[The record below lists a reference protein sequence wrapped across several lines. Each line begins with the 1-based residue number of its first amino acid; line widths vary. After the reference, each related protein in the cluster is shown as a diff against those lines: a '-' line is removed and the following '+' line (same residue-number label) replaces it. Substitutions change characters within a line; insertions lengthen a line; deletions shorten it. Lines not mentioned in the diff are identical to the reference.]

1 MSTSQIS
8 AKTAVFP
15 YELTFTNKKLYAFV
29 AIFVALA
36 VAIPWLFHM
45 VHPMAGPTFLPM
57 FFFILLAGILFGWRA
72 GILVGMLTPL
82 VSYSI
87 CGMPVIAILPRILIE
102 GTIYGLVAGLLY
114 EKLGRR
120 VLWATIGAI
129 ILGRVA
135 TILAMFIIYSGAAIN
150 PMAMAWN
157 AAKVG
162 WPGIAV
168 QIILLPLI
176 AIFLERTISRIRE
189 TDERP

>member
-8 AKTAVFP
+8 AKAAVFP
-15 YELTFTNKKLYAFV
+15 YELKFTNKKLYAIV
-29 AIFVALA
+29 AIFVALD

-57 FFFILLAGILFGWRA
+57 FFLILLAGIIFGWRA

-87 CGMPVIAILPRILIE
+87 CGMPAVALLPRILVE
-102 GTIYGLVAGLLY
+102 GTIYGLAAGLLY
-114 EKLGRR
+114 ERLGRR
-120 VLWATIGAI
+120 VLWATVGAI
-129 ILGRVA
+129 ILGRIA
-135 TILAMFIIYSGAAIN
+135 TMLAIFIIHSGAIN
-150 PMAMAWN
+150 PVAIAWK